1 MSLPFLE
8 LKNPPINL
16 GTLAFHC
23 FLEPQKGDTF
33 ILFFFQSTPCLLPR
47 KLGLYL
53 LLAAMI
59 KHVLSSVQCSTSFC
73 FGPPYANVNLKWN
86 WTPLEILSLV
96 MQFRP
101 QATSPCQL
109 QYNLFSKSRRRPWH
123 QEGLRNKWCMHDLG
137 RMASSFSELL
147 MGSMAQVLLLQ
158 EQLHMKLDKSIER
171 LLHLAKNKASFLLDP
186 IGQGNGKLAMASISN
201 YGMII
206 GVGGKTSQFQLDFL
220 YTTF

>member
-1 MSLPFLE
+1 MATEERGTSLPFLE

-47 KLGLYL
+47 KLGLHL

-59 KHVLSSVQCSTSFC
+59 KHVHSSVQCSTSFC

-137 RMASSFSELL
+137 RM
-147 MGSMAQVLLLQ
+147 V
-158 EQLHMKLDKSIER
+158 
-171 LLHLAKNKASFLLDP
+171 LLDP